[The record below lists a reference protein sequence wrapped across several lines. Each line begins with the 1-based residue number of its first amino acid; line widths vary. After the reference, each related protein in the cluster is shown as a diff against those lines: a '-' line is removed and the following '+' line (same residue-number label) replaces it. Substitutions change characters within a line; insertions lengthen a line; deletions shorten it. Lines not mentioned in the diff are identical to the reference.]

1 MSLDNVLAV
10 AAAAHGDLT
19 LVVFGIGLSLPIVV
33 WGSGLLATLMNRFTW
48 IIWLGGGI
56 LGYVAGE
63 MILSDR
69 SLARFVD
76 PDLRGLALLPLGTA
90 GAVAAL
96 GWWLARNGRKR
107 LPRST

>member
-1 MSLDNVLAV
+1 ML
-10 AAAAHGDLT
+10 
-19 LVVFGIGLSLPIVV
+19 LVGLGIVTSLPIVV
-33 WGSGLLATLMNRFTW
+33 WGSGVLARLMNRQVW

-63 MILSDR
+63 MILSDQ

-76 PDLRGLALLPLGTA
+76 PDLRGLALLPLAPA

-107 LPRST
+107 LPRSI